1 MVGIRFL
8 PCNRTVASSNLTYP
22 SHCIVTLDKLITLIL
37 RKATGNPQITTSSE
51 GVKARWTRIRAENSL
66 SNVGLSSKYEG
77 AVHSMSPSSLGT
89 FPLTHVYG
97 FCFCRGL
104 EDSTCSDNSCRGPD
118 SHWNRHIFHYSS
130 S

>member
-1 MVGIRFL
+1 MVGIGFL

-37 RKATGNPQITTSSE
+37 RKATGNPQITTSSD

-89 FPLTHVYG
+89 FPHTFTAFVFAEAWKIALAVIIPVVVLTAIG
-97 FCFCRGL
+97 IAIFFII
-104 EDSTCSDNSCRGPD
+104 
-118 SHWNRHIFHYSS
+118 RHRK
-130 S
+130 